1 MVDNKTLTF
10 GGLWDDKILLDD
22 LIVQARQD
30 KGECETICIWR
41 TRVYKKIF
49 CFLLWPL
56 SMSII
61 WLGGQGIFPLWA
73 SYAAIGI
80 LLLHPLLRGGG
91 FNFLPTWKSCLDFPL
106 LLVVVLSTSL
116 AFLMAIPM
124 ENYTLPENSILFK
137 LLTWKSSHPSISL
150 VSFLLV
156 GFVNS
161 FATFWLVGSIK
172 PLPSLEELERQQSVK
187 QSKTIRA
194 KLLKKVNIQPF
205 PPPRPTI

>member
-1 MVDNKTLTF
+1 MANIDVNYL
-10 GGLWDDKILLDD
+10 
-22 LIVQARQD
+22 A
-30 KGECETICIWR
+30 
-41 TRVYKKIF
+41 
-49 CFLLWPL
+49 
-56 SMSII
+56 
-61 WLGGQGIFPLWA
+61 GGQGIFPLWA

-91 FNFLPTWKSCLDFPL
+91 FNNLPTWKSCLDFPL
-106 LLVVVLSTSL
+106 LLVVMLSTSL
-116 AFLMAIPM
+116 AFLMIIPV

-137 LLTWKSSHPSISL
+137 LLTWKSSHPSVSL

-187 QSKTIRA
+187 QSKIIRA
-194 KLLKKVNIQPF
+194 KLLKKINIQPS